1 MKNILKV
8 SSVLFL
14 TLFILVGC
22 RTAAVYNVNNSPV
35 VSNKELTKAEMYKA
49 IYAAGATLGWN
60 ITKVEE
66 GLAKGQLN
74 LRKHMALVNIKYNEK
89 TYSIMYDNSLN
100 LNYNKEKGTIH
111 SNYNGWI
118 QNLQRAIDTQ
128 IKLLSM

>member
-8 SSVLFL
+8 SSILFVA
-14 TLFILVGC
+14 LFFLVGC
-22 RTAAVYNVNNSPV
+22 RSAAIYNVKNSPV
-35 VSNKELTKAEMYKA
+35 ISSKKITKADMYKA

-60 ITKVEE
+60 ITKVKD

-74 LRKHMALVNIKYNEK
+74 LRTHMALVDITYDEK
-89 TYSIMYDNSLN
+89 SYSITYDNSLN

-111 SNYNGWI
+111 KNYNGWI
-118 QNLQRAIDTQ
+118 HNLQKAIDTQ